1 MLLLYTVSCIPC
13 LLTSWSVSWSYWSLG
28 WWANVDTEFNLE
40 QQSYR
45 KSWVS
50 FPSTRSA
57 LCGDPHSFLSL
68 GKRLECIKGR
78 NRKELKAKKWDG
90 VLWFC
95 VCLFKHPKRTK
106 TKAAWEENINIHW
119 HLWSGKKKKTPRKV
133 YLLNRR
139 QNEQKQVKIKNQRK
153 VENSNKVRQ

>member
-40 QQSYR
+40 RQSYR

-78 NRKELKAKKWDG
+78 NRKKLKAKKWDG

-119 HLWSGKKKKTPRKV
+119 HLWSGKKKKTTPQS
-133 YLLNRR
+133 LSA
-139 QNEQKQVKIKNQRK
+139 EQKAKRTKAGEDKKPKKSRK
-153 VENSNKVRQ
+153 QQ